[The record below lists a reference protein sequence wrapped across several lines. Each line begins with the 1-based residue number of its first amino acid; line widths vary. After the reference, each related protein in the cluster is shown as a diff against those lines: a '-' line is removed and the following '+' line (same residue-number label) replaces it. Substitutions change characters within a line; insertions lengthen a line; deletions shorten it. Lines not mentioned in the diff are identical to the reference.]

1 MKNFSKGMISG
12 ILIVVLLMGMVPG
25 FATTMTRTIQAVFN
39 DYQVYLNGSRVNTS
53 AEPFMVDGKV
63 YLAANDVAKLMGKS
77 LQVSGSQIM
86 IGEARGMSTREFLTQ
101 SYEKIG
107 NIYAGITWVNGEI
120 EIAGT
125 VYPSTSTILS
135 FMSGTQRVNRVKYL
149 TKGNYDTFSC
159 VLGMDDRSGSI
170 LEDAKNYATV
180 YFYVDGSLEEKYE
193 VYRGQDPEKV
203 SLNLSG
209 ASSFR
214 IEVEHN
220 TQDTYVDLTNIEMQ

>member
-1 MKNFSKGMISG
+1 MKNFGKGMISG
-12 ILIVVLLMGMVPG
+12 ILIVVLLMGMMPG

-39 DYQVYLNGSRVNTS
+39 DYQVYLNGARVSTS
-53 AEPFMVDGKV
+53 SEPFMVDGKV

-77 LQVSGSQIM
+77 LQVSGSQVM
-86 IGEARGMSTREFLTQ
+86 IGEVSGLSTREFLTQ
-101 SYEKIG
+101 SYEKVG
-107 NIYAGITWVNGEI
+107 NIYAGITWVNGQV

-135 FMSGTQRVNRVKYL
+135 FADGTQRVNRVKYL

-193 VYRGQDPEKV
+193 VYRGQDPQNV
-203 SLNLSG
+203 SLDLSG

-220 TQDTYVDLTNIEMQ
+220 TRDTYVDLTNIEMQ

>member
-86 IGEARGMSTREFLTQ
+86 IGEASGMSTREFLTQ
-101 SYEKIG
+101 SYEKVG
-107 NIYAGITWVNGEI
+107 NIYAGITWVNGEV

-135 FMSGTQRVNRVKYL
+135 FMSGSQRVNRVKYL

>member
-39 DYQVYLNGSRVNTS
+39 DYQVYLNGARVNTS
-53 AEPFMVDGKV
+53 SEPFMVDGKV

-77 LQVSGSQIM
+77 LQVSGSQVM
-86 IGEARGMSTREFLTQ
+86 IGEASGLSTREFLTQ
-101 SYEKIG
+101 SYEKVG
-107 NIYAGITWVNGEI
+107 NIYAGITWVSGEV

-135 FMSGTQRVNRVKYL
+135 FMSGAQRVNRVKYL
-149 TKGNYDTFSC
+149 TKGNYDAFSC

-193 VYRGQDPEKV
+193 IYRGQDPEKV

-220 TQDTYVDLTNIEMQ
+220 TKDTYVDLTNIEMQ

>member
-86 IGEARGMSTREFLTQ
+86 IGEASGMSTREFLTQ
-101 SYEKIG
+101 SYEKVG
-107 NIYAGITWVNGEI
+107 NIYAGITWVNGQV

-170 LEDAKNYATV
+170 MEDAKNYATV

-193 VYRGQDPEKV
+193 VYRGQDPEKI